1 MPEEMTQQQIMQQLI
16 VALQE
21 SRGRTEQQL
30 TELSRKL
37 DQLGRDLIS
46 TESRLRTDLQTQFVS
61 RAEYD
66 PRHKILET
74 RIEDFEKH
82 VKESEVESR
91 QVAVTMAEVKQLRVD
106 LEELDTRIR
115 GVSQRAVPWIAV
127 TIALISAIASILQ
140 HIQFR

>member
-1 MPEEMTQQQIMQQLI
+1 MAEDLTQQQIMQQLI

-37 DQLGRDLIS
+37 DQLGRDLTS
-46 TESRLRTDLQTQFVS
+46 TESRLRADLQNQFVS

-66 PRHKILET
+66 PRHKILEV
-74 RIEDFEKH
+74 RIEEFERH
-82 VKESEVESR
+82 VKESEIESR

-106 LEELDTRIR
+106 HEELDNRVR
-115 GVSQRAVPWIAV
+115 GVGQRAVPWIAV
-127 TIALISAIASILQ
+127 IIALISAVASILQ
-140 HIQFR
+140 HVQFR